1 MRTWHLA
8 STAATLL
15 VFAIWSTLWSPTR
28 ATLVDA
34 DLRHQVVAEDDEAD
48 LEDLSTRVAALETAV
63 ASLQGTVADLQAVDG
78 DSATTDAA
86 PTPTPMPTL
95 VSPTTLT
102 CGQPFASWGAATS
115 DNVRVQLLQIE
126 AGADADLAIEGA
138 DVYVVEVSIDNLRS
152 DVLTFALEDFVLLD
166 CDDQV
171 YTAQA
176 DGLEPTLAPGDVAPG
191 DSARGWLTFALPPGA
206 QPAGFVYRIQSP
218 GRSGAEV
225 SCPLVN
231 RDAPPAPLGA
241 ASGGAGCS
249 ARGGSA
255 G

>member
-8 STAATLL
+8 TTAATLL
-15 VFAIWSTLWSPTR
+15 TLAIWSTLWSPTR
-28 ATLVDA
+28 TALVDA

-63 ASLQGTVADLQAVDG
+63 AALQTTVADFQAGVG
-78 DSATTDAA
+78 ESATTEAT
-86 PTPTPMPTL
+86 PTPTPAA
-95 VSPTTLT
+95 PTTLT

-126 AGADADLAIEGA
+126 PGADADVAIEGA

-152 DVLTFALEDFVLLD
+152 EALTTALEDFVLLD
-166 CDDQV
+166 CDGQT
-171 YTAQA
+171 YTARP
-176 DGLEPTLAPGDVAPG
+176 DGLEPTLAPGEVAPG
-191 DSARGWLTFALPPGA
+191 NSARGWLTFSLPPGA
-206 QPAGFVYRIQSP
+206 QPAGFVYRVQSP

-231 RDAPPAPLGA
+231 RDAPPAPLDA